1 MRAVARVGRWLDRS
15 FVDAPAEDLEARQTV
30 DDTGHLRRDLAVGAR
45 VRGLALELVPG
56 VIGGEARQTELVAE
70 EPTPAREVDRRRSA
84 FTLCAVEYLPHRPQV
99 RDDHAR
105 MRIH

>member
-1 MRAVARVGRWLDRS
+1 MAALQQAFSDPEILLGAVESDAQRALRPSLDAAVATVVGYTDWV
-15 FVDAPAEDLEARQTV
+15 VDAV
-30 DDTGHLRRDLAVGAR
+30 AVR
-45 VRGLALELVPG
+45 